1 MLARLLVLILISS
14 SVLAADL
21 PPALDTNDL
30 HSIELALRAIKMSP
44 HDLSF
49 KKDIVDCELVLKK
62 SRLFL
67 QKPLTLAAY
76 GHDVATNLQ
85 SVSSL
90 ARLADFGREQLE
102 VDRDD
107 DSMSAPNVPINP
119 EFLKQLPPGVAGAV
133 QTIVREAS
141 FANELLKQALPADK
155 QPAFAA
161 FAIDAFHL
169 DDDKAELASWEP
181 LGINTGKIHGLLAR
195 DHDMESQDS
204 EEGDAMLAASDRFQ
218 PAKLFLAFETLCRA
232 VDDAIKTLQAARNDP
247 LMQQAFQIETDTP
260 LGKIICGGAG
270 RNVYTNDAF
279 LIIDTG
285 GDDVYLNNAGGANG
299 LAGLPI
305 SIVID
310 LGGNDQFISRHS
322 FSQGAGL
329 FGIGI
334 LAALG
339 SNCTFVAKNLSQ
351 GAGFFGCGLLM
362 TGEGKQTFEADT
374 FCQGAGEFGAGILWQ
389 RGGDTTYRAAEMAQ
403 GFGGTS
409 GIGLLLDESGNDL
422 YYAGGKYPC
431 GWLPGHYFSLSQ
443 GFGEGLRPFAGGG
456 LGILCDLKGDDHYIA
471 DVYGQGASYWY
482 STGLLLDLAGNDCYQ
497 GYQYCQGAGIHLSSG
512 ALIDWSGDD
521 QYSAGHIC
529 QGAAHDYSVGLLID
543 RAGNDQYIGDTTA
556 QGAAINNS
564 FALLFDRAGD
574 DFYAGRDPKQSQAAG
589 HDGGKREYG
598 SVALLIDR
606 GGKDIFSQGQ
616 TNNAIWLKPLY
627 GAGLDTGETNSSD
640 LSSIPAEPFSL
651 ADVVVPH
658 VQRTVYE
665 PVDVHAPFER
675 LLRRSLRDAHTD
687 DERKDSEAAW
697 KELKQRGLEALPYLL
712 TRLDSPDV
720 VLRSKIEDLIDAIST
735 NAAPVLAAGIDNAR
749 NDEIARVCCYFL
761 ARFETATNA
770 IPHVLPLINREKT
783 RTVAFYTLGHLH
795 ARQAFD
801 PAVAALHDVKE
812 TVRLRAAQALGR
824 IGDPRAVPA
833 LIPALDDEFWSVR
846 YAAEDALVALGK
858 PAIGP
863 LRRAFA
869 KAGPRARPHIIEAL
883 ARLGDGRARSL
894 AHEELRDE
902 DPLVR
907 QAVGQQ
913 VARELDQARK
923 R

>member
-1 MLARLLVLILISS
+1 MFARLLVLILIGS

-85 SVSSL
+85 SIASL
-90 ARLADFGREQLE
+90 NDLANFSGEQLE
-102 VDRDD
+102 V
-107 DSMSAPNVPINP
+107 VPVGVVNSTAFTVDP
-119 EFLKQLPPGVAGAV
+119 GFLEQLPPAVSDAVLKIMGA
-133 QTIVREAS
+133 AS
-141 FANELLKQALPADK
+141 MANALLQKALPADK
-155 QPAFAA
+155 NPPFAA
-161 FAIDAFHL
+161 FALDALHL
-169 DDDKAELASWEP
+169 DEDKAELQAWDQ
-181 LGINTGKIHGLLAR
+181 LGMDTGTVRAWLKR
-195 DHDMESQDS
+195 DQDLESQDS
-204 EEGDAMLAASDRFQ
+204 AAGEALLDGSDHYRSEE
-218 PAKLFLAFETLCRA
+218 LFEAFGALCAA
-232 VDDAIKTLQAARNDP
+232 VDDSIKVLRVAAITNE
-247 LMQQAFQIETDTP
+247 FQIETDTS

-285 GDDVYLNNAGGANG
+285 GDDVYLNSAGGANG

-310 LGGNDQFISRHS
+310 LGGNDQFISRRS

-339 SNCTFVAKNLSQ
+339 SNSTFIAKNLSQ

-403 GFGGTS
+403 GFGGTG

-431 GWLPGHYFSLSQ
+431 PWLPGHYFSLSQ
-443 GFGEGLRPFAGGG
+443 GFGEGQRPFAGGG
-456 LGILCDLKGDDHYIA
+456 LGILCDLKGDDHYVA

-482 STGLLLDLAGNDCYQ
+482 ATGLLLDLEGNDCYQ
-497 GYQYCQGAGIHLSSG
+497 AYQYCQGAGIHLSSG

-598 SVALLIDR
+598 SVALLVDR
-606 GGKDIFSQGQ
+606 GGKDVFSQGQ

-627 GAGLDTGETNSSD
+627 GAGLDTGETNSTAFSPT
-640 LSSIPAEPFSL
+640 PAEPFSL
-651 ADVVVPH
+651 ADVSMETFH
-658 VQRTVYE
+658 RTIYE
-665 PVDVHAPFER
+665 KVDIHAPFER
-675 LLRRSLRDAHTD
+675 LLRRSLREAHTD
-687 DERKDSEAAW
+687 EEHLDSEAAW

-735 NAAPVLAAGIDNAR
+735 NAAPVLMAGIDNAR
-749 NDEIARVCCYFL
+749 NDEVARVCCYFL

-812 TVRLRAAQALGR
+812 PVRLRAAQALGR
-824 IGDPRAVPA
+824 IGDPRAIPA
-833 LIPALDDEFWSVR
+833 LIPALDDEIWSVR
-846 YAAEDALVALGK
+846 YAAEDALVALGQ
-858 PAIGP
+858 PAVGP
-863 LRRAFA
+863 LRHAFA
-869 KAGPRARPHIIEAL
+869 KAGPRAQPHIIEAL
-883 ARLGDGRARSL
+883 ARLGDDRARSL

-907 QAVGQQ
+907 QAVEQQ
-913 VARELDQARK
+913 VAQELEQALK
-923 R
+923 RR